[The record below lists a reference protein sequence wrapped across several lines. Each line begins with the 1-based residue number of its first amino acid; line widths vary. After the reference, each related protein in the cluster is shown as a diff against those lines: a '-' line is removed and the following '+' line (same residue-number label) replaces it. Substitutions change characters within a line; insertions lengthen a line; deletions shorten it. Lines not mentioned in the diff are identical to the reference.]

1 MEVSMRSKT
10 LSILILVMCGALLLT
25 ACGAPALAQGETLSQ
40 PTLSVYGS
48 GKAYLTPDLATINIG
63 VHTEGDQASETVA
76 LNNGQSEQVVQALRD
91 AGIAANDIQTS
102 NFSIYNNQKF
112 DPSGQV
118 SGTSYVVDNSVF
130 VTVRDISTISDT
142 LSAVVEAGANS
153 INSIQFDVSDKSAGL
168 EEAREAAIAD
178 AQAQAEQIAEST
190 GFELGEIQS
199 IVVSTGVSAG
209 PFFPGVGGGAA
220 AEAAVPIAPGQ
231 MVVSAEANLVYTI

>member
-1 MEVSMRSKT
+1 MQNKSIFI
-10 LSILILVMCGALLLT
+10 LSAILVGSMLLT
-25 ACGAPALAQGETLSQ
+25 ACGAPAQAQGETVPQS
-40 PTLSVYGS
+40 TLSVYGS

-63 VHTEGDQASETVA
+63 VHTEGEQASETVA
-76 LNNGQSEQVVQALRD
+76 LNNSQSEQVVQALRD

-118 SGTSYVVDNSVF
+118 SGTSYIVDNSVF
-130 VTVRDISTISDT
+130 VTVRDISTISNT

-168 EEAREAAIAD
+168 AEARDAAIAD
-178 AQAQAEQIAEST
+178 AQAQAEQIAGST

-199 IVVSTGVSAG
+199 IDVSTSGYTG
-209 PFFPGVGGGAA
+209 PFIPGVGGGAA

-231 MVVSAEANLVYTI
+231 MAVTAQANLVYTIK